1 MRHTKSDLRRS
12 IDNLIKR
19 NSPIKTDVSD
29 LLQSKGFKD
38 PAYNSL
44 ILQILEA
51 KALDC
56 LCSGYSKQNTQAQ
69 IAQALNEIN
78 QRLTRFIDM
87 ISINILLFPSIE
99 MIIIRIL
106 SVIHHHKHHLTV
118 TKHHHKHHLTVTIHH
133 LLQYYL
139 LMHLLPLVLIHHQKH
154 FLHHH

>member
-87 ISINILLFPSIE
+87 ISINILLNPSIE

-106 SVIHHHKHHLTV
+106 
-118 TKHHHKHHLTVTIHH
+118 
-133 LLQYYL
+133 
-139 LMHLLPLVLIHHQKH
+139 
-154 FLHHH
+154 